1 MKKVTHLHQYFG
13 REETHTT
20 VLAGSM
26 GPPPPPVTQLYS
38 HSFCGERVFH
48 DDEVL
53 DEWLYNRKRMD
64 DIVWEED
71 GDFVTCEE
79 CRKAYGLHMLGELP

>member
-1 MKKVTHLHQYFG
+1 
-13 REETHTT
+13 
-20 VLAGSM
+20 
-26 GPPPPPVTQLYS
+26 
-38 HSFCGERVFH
+38 
-48 DDEVL
+48 
-53 DEWLYNRKRMD
+53 MD